1 MKYIVL
7 EIQTNANDEV
17 APLLTSY
24 NERSAAENKYYTIL
38 AAAALSE
45 LPVHSAMILTNLGT
59 IVKSETFNR
68 IPEPETE

>member
-17 APLLTSY
+17 ATLLTSY

-45 LPVHSAMILTNLGT
+45 LQVHSAMILTNLGT

-68 IPEPETE
+68 IPETE

>member
-17 APLLTSY
+17 ATLLTAY

-68 IPEPETE
+68 IPETE

>member
-7 EIQTNANDEV
+7 EIQTNANGEV
-17 APLLTSY
+17 ANLLTVY

-45 LPVHSAMILTNLGT
+45 LPVHLAMILTNLGT

-68 IPEPETE
+68 IPETE

>member
-7 EIQTNANDEV
+7 EIQTNANGEV
-17 APLLTSY
+17 GNLLTAY

-68 IPEPETE
+68 IPETE

>member
-17 APLLTSY
+17 ATLLTAY
-24 NERSAAENKYYTIL
+24 NERSEAENKYYTIL

-59 IVKSETFNR
+59 IAKSETFNR
-68 IPEPETE
+68 IPETE

>member
-17 APLLTSY
+17 AHLLTAY

-68 IPEPETE
+68 IPETE

>member
-7 EIQTNANDEV
+7 EIQTNANGEV
-17 APLLTSY
+17 GNLLTAY
-24 NERSAAENKYYTIL
+24 DERSAAENKYYTIL

-68 IPEPETE
+68 IPETE

>member
-7 EIQTNANDEV
+7 EIQTNANGEV
-17 APLLTSY
+17 ATLLTAY

-68 IPEPETE
+68 IPETE

>member
-7 EIQTNANDEV
+7 EIQTNANGEV
-17 APLLTSY
+17 ANLLTVY

-68 IPEPETE
+68 IPETE